1 MDFPTSQPDVGL
13 VGGVF
18 VDENPAT
25 GQPGSRIP
33 ASWGNQVTQE
43 IKAVIEAAAIA
54 PSDQASDQLVEAI
67 QKLIAESTADTGGMP
82 RFTAYLWT
90 GRGDAMP
97 EGDTQSSG
105 QQLLDLMYPDMRAD
119 VVATQFTCTEAEW
132 QADPYKRVTHWSL
145 GDGVSWMRPPDK
157 NGVQP
162 GNVGAF
168 YGVGANPAG
177 AKPGTA
183 VIDAMRNL
191 TGRVDG
197 TTTAVSQFL
206 GDDVGASGVFSLDG
220 RNTKNGIAEASGG
233 ATYGAQALNFSA
245 ANGLPAGTTTDPVTG
260 EFRPRTWYGIWMI
273 RMYGRVVNTG
283 LLDAPALNARMD
295 MIDARLSAVESDHHQ
310 QYSVL
315 SSRAMGVTYTNDTDR
330 LRFLFLEGTAA
341 AAGGSIK
348 LLIDGKMWVGSSY
361 PTAGLSTAV
370 FAVVPPGK
378 TYSAPTGHVSTMRTW
393 IEVSA

>member
-43 IKAVIEAAAIA
+43 IKAVIEAAAII
-54 PSDQASDQLVEAI
+54 PSDQTSDQLVDAI

-90 GRGDAMP
+90 GRGDATP
-97 EGDTQSSG
+97 GGDTQSSG
-105 QQLLDLMYPDMRAD
+105 QPLLDLKYPTMRAD
-119 VVATQFTCTEAEW
+119 VMASQFYCTEAEW

-145 GDGVSWMRPPDK
+145 GDGASWMRPPDK

-168 YGVGANPAG
+168 YGVGANPAT

-183 VIDAMRNL
+183 AIDAMRNIV
-191 TGRVDG
+191 GVMANINPIPG
-197 TTTAVSQFL
+197 PGGVSGAFSSTAS
-206 GDDVGASGVFSLDG
+206 GASTSNAAGS
-220 RNTKNGIAEASGG
+220 ASG
-233 ATYGAQALNFSA
+233 TYHYTFNA
-245 ANGLPAGTTTDPVTG
+245 ANALPAGTTTDPVTG

-348 LLIDGKMWVGSSY
+348 LLIDGKMWTGSSY